1 MITSS
6 CCIIMRRII
15 ISSMMVLMYVNVSH
29 DHAVRVERRRKE
41 EEEQETTTTSVL
53 GIGCWMVAAR
63 IAIAIAIAR
72 RPSKTTS
79 SRCRLLTAYYDQLT
93 LCWCWWRITRIGG
106 AGSSWCWW
114 VRVIMIIMQ
123 IVKVEKHHPHILV
136 LAFTFLQLLSQDF
149 CSGIVLWQQGVV
161 LWEGESCC
169 GMLLALTCRHHGV

>member
-1 MITSS
+1 
-6 CCIIMRRII
+6 
-15 ISSMMVLMYVNVSH
+15 
-29 DHAVRVERRRKE
+29 
-41 EEEQETTTTSVL
+41 
-53 GIGCWMVAAR
+53 MVAAR

-72 RPSKTTS
+72 RPSMTTS

-161 LWEGESCC
+161 LWEGGSCS
-169 GMLLALTCRHHGV
+169 GMLRHAACPDLPSPWRPTKTIVMAMAGRMALSTMVLPYR